1 MVEASIL
8 CMGRMYYLPLSSSRS
23 RLMAKALARS
33 MICPRS
39 EPHCLRMAVVRC
51 GVATAIHTVPTGF
64 SAEPP
69 RGACD
74 TGGRYGVVGTR
85 DPSCPFG
92 HSPCDLFADGAV
104 AGNDLRVYAQD
115 IVFRGVAVR
124 NYAAEEIGR
133 STRHGRETCRDVA
146 SGAAFRRGEGQ
157 PALGEQLVYQFL
169 HGGRF
174 VPDDVV
180 GDDFPQC
187 LELPFDLLRNAFA
200 LDLIG
205 RQAQPY
211 GAGLGR

>member
-8 CMGRMYYLPLSSSRS
+8 YMGRMYYFPLSSSRS

-39 EPHCLRMAVVRC
+39 EPHCLRIAVVRC
-51 GVATAIHTVPTGF
+51 GVATAIHTVPTRLFGG
-64 SAEPP
+64 AA

-74 TGGRYGVVGTR
+74 AGGRYGAVGAR
-85 DPSCPFG
+85 DPPCPFG
-92 HSPCDLFADGAV
+92 HPACDLFADGAV
-104 AGNDLRVYAQD
+104 AGDDLRGYAQD
-115 IVFRGVAVR
+115 VVFRGVAVR

-133 STRHGRETCRDVA
+133 SARHGRETRRDAA
-146 SGAAFRRGEGQ
+146 SGTAFGRGEGQ
-157 PALGEQLVYQFL
+157 PALGEQLVHQFL

-187 LELPFDLLRNAFA
+187 LELPFDLLRDAFA

>member
-1 MVEASIL
+1 MHGTNVLFTVEFVAQQADGEGAGPVDDL
-8 CMGRMYYLPLSSSRS
+8 PAVGTALFEDGGRPVWGRHGDPYRAD
-23 RLMAKALARS
+23 RLFGGAA
-33 MICPRS
+33 
-39 EPHCLRMAVVRC
+39 
-51 GVATAIHTVPTGF
+51 
-64 SAEPP
+64 

-187 LELPFDLLRNAFA
+187 LELPFETLS
-200 LDLIG
+200 
-205 RQAQPY
+205 PSTS
-211 GAGLGR
+211 